1 MAGAMRAEDREGA
14 VGELLAWDTRF
25 FGHRIGRLRARA
37 VDRELLERARR
48 WCREEAIDCLYFLAD
63 AADPATAPLAE
74 ADGFRLVDLRVTLEG
89 GVESAP
95 ASPPAPTGSGSA
107 TVPGPAAGAVPAGGE
122 ADAASPATGVRAVA
136 SPAAGVRAAV
146 ERDIPALRRIAA
158 ASHHDSRFYS
168 DPHFARPRC
177 DELYA
182 TWIENSCRAGQAT
195 AVLVADL
202 PGYTEGP
209 AGYITCQLVDLAPPP
224 DRAPRKAEGGSHA
237 DHGQIGLF
245 AVAPGAQGRGVGGL
259 LIAGARRWFAARG
272 VWRLSV
278 VTQGRNVRAQ
288 RIYQRHGLLTRSVEL
303 WYHKWFREG
312 EAVADWSA
320 G

>member
-1 MAGAMRAEDREGA
+1 MAEHMREAHPGGE

-25 FGHRIGRLRARA
+25 FGRRIGRLRGKTA
-37 VDRELLERARR
+37 DRELLARARL
-48 WCREEAIDCLYFLAD
+48 WCREQSIDCLYFLAD
-63 AADPATAPLAE
+63 AGDAATAALAE

-89 GVESAP
+89 GVEAAADPHPPAGSGPGSAP
-95 ASPPAPTGSGSA
+95 REGD
-107 TVPGPAAGAVPAGGE
+107 PAAGPPPAI
-122 ADAASPATGVRAVA
+122 
-136 SPAAGVRAAV
+136 VRAAV

-168 DPHFARPRC
+168 DPHFTRPRC

-195 AVLVADL
+195 AVLVAEL
-202 PGYTEGP
+202 PDQRDGP
-209 AGYITCQLVDLAPPP
+209 AGYITCQLVDFDPPP
-224 DRAPRKAEGGSHA
+224 ERGPQKGDGGARAGQ
-237 DHGQIGLF
+237 GQIGLF
-245 AVAPGAQGRGVGGL
+245 AVARGAQGHGVGGL
-259 LIAGARRWFAARG
+259 LIASARRWFAARG

-288 RIYQRHGLLTRSVEL
+288 RIYQRHGLVTRSVEL
-303 WYHKWFREG
+303 WYHKWFRQG
-312 EAVADWSA
+312 EVEPDWSA